1 MRRALKWGVV
11 ALVVVVL
18 AVGGFVAWWVLTD
31 HTPGKPTLNANGPT
45 TSGGPATPVGPW
57 HIVREPEVF
66 VGYRIKELFGDAVL
80 KHEVVGRTSTVSGGL
95 TIAGNRVTKAAVLA
109 NLGDLESDRAARDTY
124 IHDHALETDKFPT
137 ARFTLTTPISL
148 PAGIE
153 RGKAVHTTAK
163 GRLLLHGVT
172 RPVTVDLDARWDGP
186 TIQVVG
192 SAPITLA
199 DFHIGAPNTVIADVD
214 DHGSFEFD
222 LVFAP
227 GLA

>member
-1 MRRALKWGVV
+1 VRRALKWGAV

-18 AVGGFVAWWVLTD
+18 AVGGFLAWWILSD
-31 HTPGKPTLNANGPT
+31 RAPGKPKLSAADPT
-45 TSGGPATPVGPW
+45 ATGGPATPVGPW
-57 HIVREPEVF
+57 HVVRTKDVF

-80 KHEVVGRTSTVSGGL
+80 KHTVVGRTPTVSGGL
-95 TIAGNRVTKAAVLA
+95 TIAGNRVTNAQVTADLA
-109 NLGDLESDRAARDTY
+109 DLESDRAARDTY

-137 ARFTLTTPISL
+137 SRFTLTTPISL
-148 PAGIE
+148 PAGIS
-153 RGKAVHTTAK
+153 RGKALHTTAT

-199 DFHIGAPNTVIADVD
+199 NFHITAPNTVIADVD
-214 DHGSFEFD
+214 DHGSFEVD
-222 LVFAP
+222 LVLAP
-227 GLA
+227 GRR